1 MGWLH
6 LIAIGAAGIASMKTA
21 MEAGDIERAAHQ
33 GVLAGPLVVEQALGS
48 PDRAT
53 RLAGIAAAP
62 ATDDRIELLE
72 SLGATAA
79 GPDRRTAIPAAS
91 AGRAI
96 ARELA
101 RDVAQSDLPDDIA
114 PEDVLRWRDAWG
126 DIALDRTR
134 WIEVRVLALDV
145 AAALDASAHLSA
157 AGSMA
162 AAPSAPAPATRPPG
176 SGAPSPAPG
185 STGSKSTMS
194 GRMATGSIGID
205 LDVALA
211 DPDPAFR
218 RAAVALAPVPLPP
231 ALRAPLAGAIVKD
244 TDPLVALGAA
254 QALCADLVADAPAPI
269 LAALGA
275 PGVIRLRTLIG
286 TEGASRGVVRDAA
299 RCLAADPDPASAAAL
314 RTIRTRLR

>member
-1 MGWLH
+1 VGWLH

-48 PDRAT
+48 ADRAT

-62 ATDDRIELLE
+62 ATDNRIELLE
-72 SLGATAA
+72 PLAVAAA
-79 GPDRRTAIPAAS
+79 GPDRRSAIPAAH
-91 AGRAI
+91 AGRTI

-126 DIALDRTR
+126 EIALDRTR

-145 AAALDASAHLSA
+145 AAALDASAHLST

-162 AAPSAPAPATRPPG
+162 GPPPSAPAAPPPG
-176 SGAPSPAPG
+176 SPG
-185 STGSKSTMS
+185 STSTTS
-194 GRMATGSIGID
+194 GRMTTGSIGID
-205 LDVALA
+205 LDAALA

-218 RAAVALAPVPLPP
+218 RAAVALAPVPLPA
-231 ALRAPLAGAIVKD
+231 ALRAPLAGAVVRD

-254 QALCADLVADAPAPI
+254 QALCADLVGDKPAPI

-275 PGVIRLRTLIG
+275 PGLIRLRTIIG

-299 RCLAADPDPASAAAL
+299 RCLSADPDPASAAAL
-314 RTIRTRLR
+314 RTIRVRLR

>member
-33 GVLAGPLVVEQALGS
+33 GVLAGPFVVEQALGS

-53 RLAGIAAAP
+53 RFAGIAAAP
-62 ATDDRIELLE
+62 ATDERIELLE
-72 SLGATAA
+72 ALAAAAA
-79 GPDRRTAIPAAS
+79 GPDRRSAIPAAH
-91 AGRAI
+91 AGRTI
-96 ARELA
+96 AREVA

-145 AAALDASAHLSA
+145 AAALDASAHISTS
-157 AGSMA
+157 GSQA
-162 AAPSAPAPATRPPG
+162 AATAPNTAAPAPGAT
-176 SGAPSPAPG
+176 
-185 STGSKSTMS
+185 STSS
-194 GRMATGSIGID
+194 GRMTTGSIGVN
-205 LDVALA
+205 LDIALA

-231 ALRAPLAGAIVKD
+231 VLRAPLAGAVVKD

-254 QALCADLVADAPAPI
+254 QALCADLVADKPAPI
-269 LAALGA
+269 LTALGA
-275 PGVIRLRTLIG
+275 PGLIRLRTIID
-286 TEGASRGVVRDAA
+286 TDGASRGVVRDAA

-314 RTIRTRLR
+314 RTIRARLR